1 MAGKY
6 DFVGWATRNDLQCS
20 DGRIIRHNAFKDCDG
35 KRVPLVWNHQHN
47 DIANVIGYAD
57 LANDPEGVIAHC
69 AFNDTQGG
77 RDGKECVKH
86 GDVVSLSIYAN
97 QLRQQGANVMHG
109 IIREVS
115 LVLAGANPGAYIED
129 VLTHGDEDG
138 MFSAEIYADQPIE
151 LYHADDSEGEEEEKP
166 MADEAKKEK
175 TICEIVDTM
184 NEEQKQA
191 LYALVGMAA
200 DSSHDTNMSS
210 NCAANNENA
219 ICGSL
224 IRIGFEIVN
233 IKNTKFQGTNH
244 KTCGIHALTTRK
256 KFAHQFVLSF
266 LQTLHAKGHATQ
278 CRNLLF
284 CIS

>member
-1 MAGKY
+1 MPHLFRQPYAISNKSRHSNSGVPK
-6 DFVGWATRNDLQCS
+6 TSEKCPRNQRS
-20 DGRIIRHNAFKDCDG
+20 
-35 KRVPLVWNHQHN
+35 P
-47 DIANVIGYAD
+47 
-57 LANDPEGVIAHC
+57 
-69 AFNDTQGG
+69 
-77 RDGKECVKH
+77 
-86 GDVVSLSIYAN
+86 SLDN
-97 QLRQQGANVMHG
+97 
-109 IIREVS
+109 
-115 LVLAGANPGAYIED
+115 
-129 VLTHGDEDG
+129 
-138 MFSAEIYADQPIE
+138 
-151 LYHADDSEGEEEEKP
+151 SERTP
-166 MADEAKKEK
+166 
-175 TICEIVDTM
+175 
-184 NEEQKQA
+184 
-191 LYALVGMAA
+191 LVGMAA

-219 ICGSL
+219 IYGSL